1 MTGEVGPSCFRI
13 LLSRL
18 PGDALIEFVVG
29 RRLGLGVELVP
40 PGVLHLPQGR
50 ATGRHQ
56 ARRRCRLAQ
65 MGKMSRTVTA
75 SVMKAIIRI
84 SPPHLGHASG
94 NTS

>member
-1 MTGEVGPSCFRI
+1 
-13 LLSRL
+13 
-18 PGDALIEFVVG
+18 
-29 RRLGLGVELVP
+29 
-40 PGVLHLPQGR
+40 
-50 ATGRHQ
+50 
-56 ARRRCRLAQ
+56 